1 MHSKSSSTRHDTA
14 PSATDLHFDNFSAA
28 RTMNENAG
36 DDEEVVVEA
45 KHKDEEPGS

>member
-1 MHSKSSSTRHDTA
+1 
-14 PSATDLHFDNFSAA
+14 
-28 RTMNENAG
+28 MNENAG